1 MSDHARCP
9 RYPAPTVV
17 PYPGRMAAT
26 DHQPVTGPVRVIG
39 RSSRRSDAPSPT
51 WPLVER
57 RRQAADEEYEG
68 SERRIEYVVSGAAL
82 TDPRVPPLA
91 PFRWAAIAVGIVV
104 GFSRFSSTSYR
115 LWVVTFGLAAYAAY
129 RTWRPIPPD
138 PSRLAS
144 LEVVTE
150 MSIHTL
156 AVVATGSWWSPFAF
170 SLLPSALLAG
180 FTRGPRF
187 AVRLMAVA
195 AVAVSARHVIVAAT
209 LSQGLKDSGV
219 WLALLMLVAISS
231 GWARQ
236 VSHETARQQSLTLDR
251 LGQLTEANALL
262 SSLHRIAQTLPASLD
277 LDDVLS
283 STLVRLRDLV
293 DFTSCAILLYEDSD
307 QSWTTARRWG
317 PWVPGHLATG
327 ELPPP
332 LLRALSQHGSVLE
345 TDLRPGDALCPESRS
360 GLYAALYAR
369 GARIGVIAIE
379 SDEAHHF
386 DRIEVELLNGLAA
399 PFGVAIDNARIFA
412 RLRTI
417 GADEER
423 SRIAR
428 DLHDRIGQS
437 LAHLGF
443 ELDRAVRTS
452 ERGGELT
459 PLLEELRTDVRA
471 TVTQVRETLYDLRT
485 DVSEHQD
492 VGTTMALFLD
502 RVRARS
508 GMDVDLDRSDA
519 GKRLPLLQEREM
531 WRIAKEAVVNVERHA
546 QAGALRITWRCDG
559 NSAEL
564 RVADDGRGFCP
575 ASARPDS
582 YGILGMKER
591 ATSIGASFDIES
603 ATGAG
608 TTVRV
613 ALGAQRLTDRRA
625 S

>member
-1 MSDHARCP
+1 
-9 RYPAPTVV
+9 
-17 PYPGRMAAT
+17 MAAT
-26 DHQPVTGPVRVIG
+26 QHDPVAGVSRVAA
-39 RSSRRSDAPSPT
+39 RSARRGEAPAPA

-57 RRQAADEEYEG
+57 RLGLGVPHAG
-68 SERRIEYVVSGAAL
+68 FERRASAAL
-82 TDPRVPPLA
+82 LGPIITEPRVPPLA
-91 PFRWAAIAVGIVV
+91 PFRWAAIAVGVVV
-104 GFSRFSSTSYR
+104 GASRFSATSYR
-115 LWVVTFGLAAYAAY
+115 LWIVTFGLVAYAAY
-129 RTWRPIPPD
+129 RTFRPIGHD
-138 PSRLAS
+138 PSRQAS
-144 LEVVTE
+144 LEVVAE

-180 FTRGPRF
+180 FARGPRF
-187 AVRLMAVA
+187 AVRLTSVA
-195 AVAVSARHVIVAAT
+195 ALAVSVRHVVVAAT
-209 LSQGLKDSGV
+209 LSQGLKDAGV
-219 WLALLMLVAISS
+219 WLGLLMLVAISS

-262 SSLHRIAQTLPASLD
+262 SSLHRVAQTLPASLD

-283 STLVRLRDLV
+283 STLSRLRDLI

-307 QSWTTARRWG
+307 QSWTTARRSG

-332 LLRALSQHGSVLE
+332 LLRALSQQGSVLE
-345 TDLRPGDALCPESRS
+345 TDLAPGTALCPESRS

-369 GARIGVIAIE
+369 GARIGVVAIE
-379 SDEAHHF
+379 SDQPHHF
-386 DRIEVELLNGLAA
+386 DRIQVELLNGLAA

-412 RLRTI
+412 RLRSI

-443 ELDRAVRTS
+443 ELDRAVRS
-452 ERGGELT
+452 AERGGDLS
-459 PLLEELRTDVRA
+459 PLLEELRADVRA

-492 VGTTMALFLD
+492 VGATMALFVE
-502 RVRARS
+502 RVRVRS
-508 GMDVDLDRSDA
+508 GIAVELDRSDA

-546 QAGALRITWRCDG
+546 QARALRITWRCDG
-559 NSAEL
+559 RSAEL
-564 RVADDGRGFCP
+564 RVADDGKGFSP
-575 ASARPDS
+575 GSARPDS

-603 ATGAG
+603 AAGAG

-613 ALGAQRLTDRRA
+613 ALGAQRLADRRA

>member
-1 MSDHARCP
+1 
-9 RYPAPTVV
+9 
-17 PYPGRMAAT
+17 MAAT
-26 DHQPVTGPVRVIG
+26 QHQPATGVSRLAG
-39 RSSRRSDAPSPT
+39 RSGRRSESPAPT

-57 RRQAADEEYEG
+57 RRALGDQYPG
-68 SERRIEYVVSGAAL
+68 FERRTPTAL
-82 TDPRVPPLA
+82 PSPAIADHRVPPLA
-91 PFRWAAIAVGIVV
+91 PFRWAAIAVGVVV
-104 GFSRFSSTSYR
+104 GASRFSATSYR
-115 LWVVTFGLAAYAAY
+115 LWVVTFGLVAYATY
-129 RTWRPIPPD
+129 RTFRPIGHD
-138 PSRLAS
+138 PSRQAS

-180 FTRGPRF
+180 FARGPRF
-187 AVRLMAVA
+187 AVRLTSA
-195 AVAVSARHVIVAAT
+195 AALAVSVRHIVVAAT
-209 LSQGLKDSGV
+209 LSQGVKDAGV
-219 WLALLMLVAISS
+219 WLGLLMLVAISS

-262 SSLHRIAQTLPASLD
+262 SSLHRVAQTLPASLD

-283 STLVRLRDLV
+283 STLGRLRDLI

-307 QSWTTARRWG
+307 QSWTTARRSG

-332 LLRALSQHGSVLE
+332 LLRALSQQGSVLE
-345 TDLRPGDALCPESRS
+345 TDLAPGGALCPESRS

-369 GARIGVIAIE
+369 GARIGVVAIE
-379 SDEAHHF
+379 SDRTHHF

-443 ELDRAVRTS
+443 ELDRAVRS
-452 ERGGELT
+452 AERGGDLS
-459 PLLEELRTDVRA
+459 PLLEELRADVRA

-492 VGTTMALFLD
+492 VGATMALFVD
-502 RVRARS
+502 RVRVRS
-508 GMDVDLDRSDA
+508 GMEVELDRSDA

-546 QAGALRITWRCDG
+546 HAKALRITWRCDG
-559 NSAEL
+559 RSAEL
-564 RVADDGRGFCP
+564 RVADDGKGFSP
-575 ASARPDS
+575 GSARPDS

-613 ALGAQRLTDRRA
+613 ALGAQRLADRRA